1 MGNEGRGCKS
11 QPLTVPL
18 LEIPSSMPAL
28 APMRRRQKRPHF
40 EADWADEPL
49 EKKQRVLEDSFG
61 GLSFESRAQSGSD
74 GLGFLGEAEME
85 AEEKGKDHIAA
96 EDPADMIH
104 LVTPMVAN
112 SGRGKTKYQLAEP
125 VEQYFRTIVASTM
138 TTEPSRQLILY
149 NPHVIYENLTQ
160 NSRNE
165 GNNGLNRAPG
175 TSSVVIEELSSDN
188 DDCIM
193 DMEME
198 GEE

>member
-61 GLSFESRAQSGSD
+61 GLSFESRPQSCTD
-74 GLGFLGEAEME
+74 GVGEAEME
-85 AEEKGKDHIAA
+85 VEEKGKDHIAA
-96 EDPADMIH
+96 EDSDMIH

-112 SGRGKTKYQLAEP
+112 SGRETKYQLAEP

-149 NPHVIYENLTQ
+149 NPHVIYENLIQ